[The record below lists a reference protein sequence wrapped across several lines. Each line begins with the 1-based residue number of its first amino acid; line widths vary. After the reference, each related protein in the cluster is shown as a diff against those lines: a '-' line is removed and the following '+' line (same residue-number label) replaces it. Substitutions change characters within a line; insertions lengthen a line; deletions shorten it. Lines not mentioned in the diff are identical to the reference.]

1 MNEMQTQPYFIENS
15 YKLLIV
21 TLSITYFRRS
31 GKAISYTVR
40 KQENKN
46 NKISLYFCIP
56 YRFIRNF
63 NRNLLFTFY
72 FLIFIIYIAEFCIHS
87 YWRRILYSSKTCESN
102 TNSFSPSIS
111 KIHSLYF
118 HINRKLL

>member
-40 KQENKN
+40 KQENKTI
-46 NKISLYFCIP
+46 KLVYIFAFHTDLSETSIEIYYSLSIS
-56 YRFIRNF
+56 
-63 NRNLLFTFY
+63 
-72 FLIFIIYIAEFCIHS
+72 
-87 YWRRILYSSKTCESN
+87 
-102 TNSFSPSIS
+102 SFS
-111 KIHSLYF
+111 
-118 HINRKLL
+118 